1 MWAKL
6 SATIATLALII
17 TACGGGGAAPPPPTP
32 DPLLADLQ
40 GKPVE
45 LVTED
50 NVNLKATYY
59 PPGGTAAKAP
69 AVLLLHMLNSNKESW
84 QDFAPVLQNTGYA
97 VLALDLRGHGESS
110 NANFNY
116 TFMDRDADA
125 ALAWLRARPEIN
137 AEKIGIVGASI
148 GANLAL
154 RAGSRNT
161 NVKSVVLLSPGLDY
175 RGVTTLDALAEY
187 GQRPVMIVAAEN
199 DTYAADSSRTLNS
212 QALGQHQLQIY
223 PGADHGTNLL
233 SAQAGLTPMI
243 LSWFATTM
251 P

>member
-1 MWAKL
+1 MWVKL
-6 SATIATLALII
+6 SAVITALALTI
-17 TACGGGGAAPPPPTP
+17 TACGGAAPPPTPTP
-32 DPLLADLQ
+32 DPMLADLQ
-40 GKPVE
+40 PKPVD

-59 PPGGTAAKAP
+59 PAAGAAAQAP
-69 AVLLLHMLNSNKESW
+69 ALLLLHMLNSNKESW
-84 QDFAPVLQNTGYA
+84 QDFAPALQEAGYA

-116 TFMDRDADA
+116 VFMDRDADA
-125 ALAWLRARPEIN
+125 GLRWLRTRPEIN
-137 AEKIGIVGASI
+137 AEKTGIVGASI

-154 RAGSRNT
+154 RSGSRT
-161 NVKSVVLLSPGLDY
+161 PQIKSVVLLSPGLDY
-175 RGVTTLDALAEY
+175 RGVTTLDVLATY
-187 GQRPVMIVAAEN
+187 GQRPIMIVAAEN
-199 DTYAADSSRTLNS
+199 DSYAANSSRTLNS